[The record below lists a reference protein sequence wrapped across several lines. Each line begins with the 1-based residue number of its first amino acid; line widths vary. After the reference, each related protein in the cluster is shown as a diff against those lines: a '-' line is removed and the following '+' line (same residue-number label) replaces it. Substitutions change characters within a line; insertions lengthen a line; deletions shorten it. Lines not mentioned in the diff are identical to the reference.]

1 MVDALEEVVEAGGC
15 IVDHHGSD
23 LCPERWFDLVVVLQC
38 DNTVLYDRL
47 EKRGYTIKK
56 IQENVECEIMQVT
69 LEEMLEDAHTL
80 MPAAYRARVRD
91 VRAEVAQRVIAA
103 SRLESRELEDPDVER
118 LQALL
123 HPHGFSIGNRALRAP
138 E

>member
-23 LCPERWFDLVVVLQC
+23 LFPERWFDLVVVLQC

-47 EKRGYTIKK
+47 EKRGYTVKK

-69 LEEMLEDAHTL
+69 LEEALDSYKEEIVKPLQSNTPGDQETNIQMLVDWIK
-80 MPAAYRARVRD
+80 
-91 VRAEVAQRVIAA
+91 QN
-103 SRLESRELEDPDVER
+103 S
-118 LQALL
+118 
-123 HPHGFSIGNRALRAP
+123 
-138 E
+138 